1 MAVLTRMPLLTPR
14 PALVFLSSTL
24 KQVGIGGR
32 GVGAKRG
39 LSSQQWV
46 EGEEGTVV

>member
-24 KQVGIGGR
+24 KQVGVGG

-39 LSSQQWV
+39 LSSSQQWV
-46 EGEEGTVV
+46 EGEEGAVV

>member
-24 KQVGIGGR
+24 KQVGVGG

-46 EGEEGTVV
+46 EGEEGAVV